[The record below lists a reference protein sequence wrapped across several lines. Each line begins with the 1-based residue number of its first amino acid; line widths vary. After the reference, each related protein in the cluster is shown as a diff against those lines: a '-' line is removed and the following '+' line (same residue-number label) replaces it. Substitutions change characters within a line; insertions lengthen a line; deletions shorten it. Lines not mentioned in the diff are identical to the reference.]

1 MQSLKN
7 VLKVVLFLMLCFTA
21 SCVKPSCF
29 VCKEKVGEKVVRSWE
44 ECDEFKAEEVNGRR
58 WVEGGGAGPYT
69 VHKITCE

>member
-1 MQSLKN
+1 MKIIRLISFIGI
-7 VLKVVLFLMLCFTA
+7 VLMF